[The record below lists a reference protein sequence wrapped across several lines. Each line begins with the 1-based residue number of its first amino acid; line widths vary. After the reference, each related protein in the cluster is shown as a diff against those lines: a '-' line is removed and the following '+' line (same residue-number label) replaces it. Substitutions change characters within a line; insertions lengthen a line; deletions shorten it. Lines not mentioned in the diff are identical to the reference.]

1 MVIASGCGMPGDWG
15 TDLLV
20 RSNAATILLAVE
32 HLEAPAVAIA
42 KPPYRPE
49 RRFSLPS
56 GGEAIGFVA
65 TVAGP
70 PASRLEVELVDVRS
84 GVRRA
89 AVRIALAA
97 GLEAWLASAQPGE
110 LTGEAAALLNA
121 GTAVYSASAAG
132 QPAGQSRITILIP
145 ASLLSEELRVE
156 VFGSRAGDGTP
167 VGSDFVRLVRD
178 FLYAATIGDS
188 VLWGNGLEERDKI
201 HSLVAGVLERE
212 TGRAV
217 VMQHLAQT
225 GAKIVPGVGDAACP
239 GPCSGEVPPVPTSIT
254 LQADL
259 IQRPDLVELVLMD
272 GCINDVSLR
281 RILSPQTSLEQL
293 ENLTWQFCEGELTA
307 LLRKVRGKCPAATI
321 IVTGYYA
328 PVGPDSNADAL
339 QAWESARGFLSS
351 ASGASLV
358 EALTL
363 RSEIFAA
370 TARVAMQIAATRVAT
385 ESAPAGV
392 TFVDPGFGPENATF
406 APQTLLWGL
415 TRENPVFSTLD
426 LGINLFPEDPLQ
438 SMRIRACFQ
447 PQQASGLVQC
457 LYASVG
463 HPNRAG
469 AARYAEAIVAALRA
483 EGLLSPPPAASPGQ

>member
-1 MVIASGCGMPGDWG
+1 MPGDWG
-15 TDLLV
+15 ADLLT

-32 HLEAPAVAIA
+32 HLEAPAVAMA
-42 KPPYRPE
+42 KPPYRPA
-49 RRFSLPS
+49 RRFGLPS
-56 GGEAIGFVA
+56 GSEAFGFVA

-84 GVRRA
+84 GTRRTA
-89 AVRIALAA
+89 ARIAASA
-97 GLEAWLASAQPGE
+97 GLDAWLAAEQPGA
-110 LTGEAAALLNA
+110 LSGDAATLLGTGN
-121 GTAVYSASAAG
+121 AVYSASAAG
-132 QPAGQSRITILIP
+132 QPVGQTRITILIP
-145 ASLLSEELRVE
+145 AALLSAAVRVE
-156 VFGSRAGDGTP
+156 MFGSRAGDGTP
-167 VGSDFVRLVRD
+167 VGFDYLNLVRD
-178 FLYAATIGDS
+178 FLYVAVIGDS

-201 HSLVAGVLERE
+201 HSLLAGVLERE

-217 VMQHLAQT
+217 VTQHLAQT
-225 GAKIVPGVGDAACP
+225 GATIVPGVGDAACP
-239 GPCSGEVPPVPTSIT
+239 APCSGEVPPVPTSIT

-281 RILSPQTSLEQL
+281 RILSPQTPLELL
-293 ENLTWQFCEGELTA
+293 EDLTWQFCDGELTE
-307 LLRKVRGKCPAATI
+307 LLRKVRGLCPAATI

-328 PVGPDSNADAL
+328 PVGPDSNDDAL

-351 ASGASLV
+351 AGGASLV
-358 EALTL
+358 EALAQ
-363 RSEIFAA
+363 RSELFAT
-370 TARVAMQIAATRVAT
+370 TARVAMQIAVTQVAA
-385 ESAPAGV
+385 ESALAGV

-415 TRENPVFSTLD
+415 TRDNPVFSALN
-426 LGINLFPEDPLQ
+426 LGVSLFPEDPLQ

-447 PQQASGLVQC
+447 AQQASGLVQC

-469 AARYAEAIVAALRA
+469 GAARYAEAIIAALRA
-483 EGLLSPPPAASPGQ
+483 QGLLTPVPVSSPGP